1 MTGVALMFS
10 LLMIAGLIYLI
21 AAKGLGFFWPANVA
35 EIRLKD
41 GNMVLGEITGREKVK
56 GYNAAEDEPYIER
69 TQLKIGNRDLY
80 GLDFRWVDDD
90 QIESTTYPKFAVVLE
105 RREWGNMYGFIKEI
119 TESGNVVCRGNEE
132 CWPVLEDQIPRY
144 AKIADEIKSIEKGTI
159 GGINAQIENLRLDI
173 RGLEMKGGDNSEEIL
188 KIQTKIKEEEE
199 KYKEQEEILSSLYT
213 EFNKEKIVM
222 ASVDGREKE
231 MPAGNIVRAYR
242 PNDMSWFQKT
252 SFYLSKVWEFISAEP
267 REANTEGGVFP
278 AIFGT
283 VLMVLIMSV
292 VVLPFGVV
300 AALYLREYAKQGVLV
315 RIVRICVNNL
325 AGVPSIVFG
334 VFAVGFFIYG
344 MGSTIDSIFF
354 REALPNPTYG
364 TGGILWASLTLA
376 LLTVPVVIVATEE
389 GLAAVPKE
397 IRDGSLAL
405 GATKFETTWKIV
417 IPSAMPAIL
426 TGLILA
432 IARATGEVAPLM
444 ITGVVK
450 LAPQLPI
457 DGYFPYM
464 HLERKFMHL
473 GFHIYD
479 VGFQSPN
486 VEAAKPMV
494 YTTAMLLILIVVALN
509 LTAIIIRNRLR
520 KKYTT
525 SAV

>member
-1 MTGVALMFS
+1 MFS
-10 LLMIAGLIYLI
+10 LLMIAGLLYLI

-35 EIRLKD
+35 ELKLKD
-41 GNMVLGEITGREKVK
+41 GNMVLGEITGHEKVK
-56 GYNAAEDEPYIER
+56 GYNAADDDPYIER

-80 GLDFRWVDDD
+80 GLDFKWVDDD
-90 QIESTTYPKFAVVLE
+90 QIVTTTYPKFAVVLE
-105 RREWGNMYGFIKEI
+105 RREWGNMYGFIKEV
-119 TESGNVVCRGNEE
+119 TESGTIICSGNEE

-144 AKIADEIKSIEKGTI
+144 ARIADEIKSIEKGVI
-159 GGINAQIENLRLDI
+159 GGINMKMENLRLDI
-173 RGLEMKGGDNSEEIL
+173 KGLRSKGASQE
-188 KIQTKIKEEEE
+188 KISKVEAKIKEQESL
-199 KYKEQEEILSSLYT
+199 YKEQEEILSSLYA

-242 PNDMSWFQKT
+242 PNDMSWFRKAT
-252 SFYLSKVWEFISAEP
+252 FYLSKVWEFVSAEP

-283 VLMVLIMSV
+283 VMMVLLMSI

-300 AALYLREYAKQGVLV
+300 AALYLKEYAKQGVLV

-344 MGSTIDSIFF
+344 LGSTIDGIFF
-354 REALPNPTYG
+354 KEALPNPTYG

-389 GLAAVPKE
+389 GLSAVPKE

-457 DGYFPYM
+457 DSYFPYM

-509 LTAIIIRNRLR
+509 LTAIIVRNRLR